1 MHTSSR
7 HSMAGV
13 CMLEGALD
21 KLLSL
26 FGSQF
31 LHLENENVNLYR

>member
-1 MHTSSR
+1 
-7 HSMAGV
+7 
-13 CMLEGALD
+13 MLDVALD

-31 LHLENENVNLYR
+31 LHLENENINLQLNKH